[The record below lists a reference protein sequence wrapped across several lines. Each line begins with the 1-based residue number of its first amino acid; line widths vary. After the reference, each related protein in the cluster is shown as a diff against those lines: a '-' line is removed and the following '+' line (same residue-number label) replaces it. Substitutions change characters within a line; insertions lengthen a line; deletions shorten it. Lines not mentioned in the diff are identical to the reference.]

1 MIHVP
6 IVTGRTWCPGA
17 LKHCRW
23 YFILPLSQPLWPNFL
38 RKDMLYF
45 FPPLLL
51 FSFITLPNSPSF
63 CLLICSAKITHLIPN
78 YQTVSFPLIVFGI
91 LAVLKVNVPEVTP
104 WAFFSIFC
112 HSLDNLIHPIDTD
125 VTCILVASPSDLLPR
140 TLLSQCSHPLGSIAK
155 FLKLL
160 VSKIGLNVLA
170 PKSFS

>member
-1 MIHVP
+1 MVFHL
-6 IVTGRTWCPGA
+6 A
-17 LKHCRW
+17 S
-23 YFILPLSQPLWPNFL
+23 LSTFL
-38 RKDMLYF
+38 AKLLKDMLYF

-78 YQTVSFPLIVFGI
+78 NQTVSFPLIVFGI